1 MKFSLKIEMIII
13 SLVFFIF
20 IIKMLKGKKMSIKYS
35 LMWLLI
41 PLFFA
46 VFVLFSDI
54 VINYANKLG
63 FEVLSNFV
71 FFMVIG
77 LLFII
82 CFSLTIIVTYLN
94 QKIITLTQEI
104 SMLKKERK

>member
-1 MKFSLKIEMIII
+1 MRISLKIEMIII
-13 SLVFFIF
+13 LLISFVFIV
-20 IIKMLKGKKMSIKYS
+20 KMLKSKKMSIKYS

-41 PLFFA
+41 PLFFTI
-46 VFVLFSDI
+46 FVLFSDTI
-54 VINYANKLG
+54 IHFANNLG

-82 CFSLTIIVTYLN
+82 CFSLTIIVTHLN
-94 QKIITLTQEI
+94 QKIIALTQEI
-104 SMLKKERK
+104 AMLKKEGK

>member
-1 MKFSLKIEMIII
+1 MRIALKIEMIII
-13 SLVFFIF
+13 SLVFFVF
-20 IIKMLKGKKMSIKYS
+20 IVKMLKSKKMSIKYS

-54 VINYANKLG
+54 IINFANKLG

-82 CFSLTIIVTYLN
+82 CFSLTIIVTHLN
-94 QKIITLTQEI
+94 QKIIALTQEI
-104 SMLKKERK
+104 AMLKKEER

>member
-1 MKFSLKIEMIII
+1 MRISLKIEMIII
-13 SLVFFIF
+13 LLISFVFIV
-20 IIKMLKGKKMSIKYS
+20 KMLKSKKMSIKYS

-41 PLFFA
+41 PLFFTI
-46 VFVLFSDI
+46 FVLFSDKI
-54 VINYANKLG
+54 IHFANNLG

-82 CFSLTIIVTYLN
+82 CFSLTIIVTHLN
-94 QKIITLTQEI
+94 QKIIALTQEI
-104 SMLKKERK
+104 AMLKKEGK